1 MSTITKERIFAAADQ
16 LLEEGKNPTLA
27 NVRSVLG
34 GGSFTTISEA
44 MQEWKADRL
53 APTAPIREAAPQPVF
68 DRVQTLANDIWS
80 AALEIANSRLKA
92 DREALEAAREE
103 MDSEKAEAAE
113 IADQMSNEIEHLKRQ
128 LEVATTNLNEIKEF
142 ANEVQQVNQDLKVER
157 SADKASLDQLEKTVV
172 SMQEQITILQV
183 QLIDEREKYQSQ
195 LKDERDKVE
204 TLVGQK
210 AQLETEN
217 TGLLDML
224 EDKEKRADRDTKR
237 AELRAEKMEAERD
250 KVRGELA
257 SMMKEHGSVVGE
269 LDALRKQV
277 AEQTALIKSLTSSEA
292 GKRPSRSK
300 KEDGSN

>member
-44 MQEWKADRL
+44 MQEWKSDRL
-53 APTAPIREAAPQPVF
+53 APTAPIREVAPQPVF
-68 DRVQTLANDIWS
+68 DRVQALANDIWS
-80 AALEIANSRLKA
+80 AALEIANSRLKS

-103 MDSEKAEAAE
+103 MEQEKAEAAE
-113 IADQMSNEIEHLKRQ
+113 IGDQMSAEIERLKNQ

-172 SMQEQITILQV
+172 SMQEQITLLQV

-204 TLVGQK
+204 TLVGQV

-217 TGLLDML
+217 TGLLDMM

-237 AELRAEKMEAERD
+237 AESRAEKMEVERD
-250 KVRGELA
+250 KVRVELA